1 MESVFPFAALP
12 LIVIVFVVIFFF
24 VIPNLG
30 DWKKLAQRFSTN
42 HSPKTVTGERIHFG
56 QINIGGL
63 NMKNMVKGYITHKG
77 LFLYQYL
84 DLLERSPKILIPWDD
99 FQSVEVRKVLF
110 IRMYRV
116 YVGQPTV
123 SYLEFSKYSYNRLA
137 DRLPKP
143 RE

>member
-1 MESVFPFAALP
+1 MEELLPFVGIPIFIIA
-12 LIVIVFVVIFFF
+12 FMVIFFV

-30 DWKKLAQRFSTN
+30 DWKKLARRYPTN
-42 HSPKTVTGERIHFG
+42 QSPKMVTGERIHFG

-84 DLLERSPKILIPWDD
+84 DILGRSPKILIPWNE
-99 FQSVEVRKVLF
+99 FQSVEVRKILF
-110 IRMYRV
+110 ISTYRV

-123 SYLEFSKYSYNRLA
+123 SYLELSRRSYDRLA

-143 RE
+143 RK